1 MNPDPL
7 EQHLRSLKRRPPPTE
22 FLERTLSVAL
32 TERRQIG
39 NASPEKPS
47 QMDGRNNK
55 PLLALLSFVPRPIR
69 WPLAACWLLSL
80 LFRMSTPETIP
91 ASTAV
96 SVGRMTPPDP
106 KALLVHLKNA
116 ERLAHEL
123 LDQHH
128 GPIPPL

>member
-80 LFRMSTPETIP
+80 LFRMSTPEPISADTQI
-91 ASTAV
+91 AISK
-96 SVGRMTPPDP
+96 MLPPDP
-106 KALLVHLKNA
+106 AVLIAHIKDS

-123 LDQHH
+123 LDQFR
-128 GPIPPL
+128 GPTPPL